1 MKKLLLVALTSLIS
15 LSTFARSDMEADARE
30 LARDRAEA
38 RDRVEARAAAAQG
51 VYLRDTLVKLSAND
65 PTLESTLRGLSAEDR
80 KKIIEANAVIYNAV
94 VGARMRGTK
103 TQ

>member
-15 LSTFARSDMEADARE
+15 VSTFARSDMEADARE

-38 RDRVEARAAAAQG
+38 RAAAAQG
-51 VYLRDTLVKLSAND
+51 VYLRDTLVNLSAND
-65 PTLESTLRGLSAEDR
+65 PTLESSLRGLSAEDR
-80 KKIIEANAVIYNAV
+80 KKIIDANAVIYNAV